1 MASMVLN
8 SSQKDFRNRFGLCN
22 VYFAIS
28 RLKDGSIYCPGN
40 FNLKAPILS
49 PKQFAVSKNR

>member
-8 SSQKDFRNRFGLCN
+8 SSQKDFRNKYGLCN

-28 RLKDGSIYCPGN
+28 RLKDDSVYCLGT

-49 PKQFAVSKNR
+49 PKQYAVSKNR